1 MARTALLA
9 MAVKSPPTMEAH
21 ATASRTTQGQQHI
34 KQLLVKALRW
44 ELDPL
49 QARRKQQSGK
59 SIQLVKG
66 RPVSSTRRDRPFSF
80 RQLPPPRHGAK
91 NRSILCSDEVVTKPA
106 AACRGDWQYLTGF
119 R

>member
-80 RQLPPPRHGAK
+80 RQLPPLGTVQK
-91 NRSILCSDEVVTKPA
+91 TGVFSVVTKWLRSRRPHA
-106 AACRGDWQYLTGF
+106 AATGNT
-119 R
+119 